1 MKSGG
6 QMLEDFINLNKNE
19 RESILRTVEIIIRR
33 MNSKKSGSSAVYKV
47 FLE

>member
-6 QMLEDFINLNKNE
+6 QMLDDFINLNKNQ

-33 MNSKKSGSSAVYKV
+33 INSSKNGSSAVYKV
-47 FLE
+47 FLK